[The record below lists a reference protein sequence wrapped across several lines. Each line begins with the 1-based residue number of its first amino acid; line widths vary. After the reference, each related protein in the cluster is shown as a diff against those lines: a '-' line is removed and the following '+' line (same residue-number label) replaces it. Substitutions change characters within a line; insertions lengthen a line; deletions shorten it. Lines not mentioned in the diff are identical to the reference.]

1 MRASQP
7 HYENGKGYDVIDFK
21 KDYNLNFNRGNIIK
35 YISRADKKNHELM
48 DLLKAKDY
56 LEREIE
62 YVRNTRTQE

>member
-1 MRASQP
+1 MRATQP
-7 HYENGKGYDVIDFK
+7 HYETGKGYDVIDFI

>member
-7 HYENGKGYDVIDFK
+7 HYENGQGYDVIDFV

-62 YVRNTRTQE
+62 YVRKRGVKE

>member
-7 HYENGKGYDVIDFK
+7 HYENGKGYDVIDFV

-35 YISRADKKNHELM
+35 YISRADRKKHELM

-62 YVRNTRTQE
+62 YVRSRGIKE

>member
-7 HYENGKGYDVIDFK
+7 HYENGKNYDIIDFV
-21 KDYNLNFNRGNIIK
+21 KDYNLNFNKVNIIK

-62 YVRNTRTQE
+62 YVRKRGIKE

>member
-7 HYENGKGYDVIDFK
+7 HYENGKNYDIIDFV
-21 KDYNLNFNRGNIIK
+21 KDYNLNFNKVNIIK

-62 YVRNTRTQE
+62 YVRKRGTKE

>member
-7 HYENGKGYDVIDFK
+7 HYENGKGYDVIDFI